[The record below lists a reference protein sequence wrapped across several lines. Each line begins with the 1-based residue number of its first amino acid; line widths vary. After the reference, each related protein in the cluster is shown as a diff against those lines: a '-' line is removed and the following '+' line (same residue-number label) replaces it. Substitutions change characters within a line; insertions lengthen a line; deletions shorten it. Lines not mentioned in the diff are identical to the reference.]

1 MTYKAPEFNLAQ
13 FLPSQKISRS
23 AQSVIKAVTM
33 GVIEAIAFCA
43 VWPLAPQSD
52 FLALASLW
60 LIWFVF
66 VKKAYSQRLPL
77 WDELQR
83 LARKSIHFVFALA
96 IITGVTPSF
105 SKAFDYGLLA
115 VALFSSILLG
125 RLASRFL
132 LNQLGLWQQSAVIF
146 GGGANATQ
154 AMHALHKERWLGM
167 QVKAFLIPGETN
179 QPVLGS
185 IQGIPCVSWSDT
197 PENWEALSRIHCV
210 AALESDEHGK
220 RDRVIKRLMQHRVPD
235 IKVIPAMR
243 GVPLYDAE
251 ITHFFSNEL
260 LCLTLPNNLA
270 KPHLRLIKRLFDLV
284 GASLAIILASPL
296 MLWVAWK
303 IWRESPGPV
312 IFSQPRVGSNGKL
325 FKFYK
330 FRSMLQNAEDVL
342 SQWESENSPEW
353 QAYVAN
359 NFKLANDPRVLHIGK
374 TIRAT
379 SIDELPQLFNVLRG
393 DMSLVGPR
401 PLLAREVAEYG
412 DTIQLY
418 SEVRPGLTGLWQ
430 VSGRS
435 KTSFAEREM
444 YDVWYIK
451 NWSLWAD
458 IAILSRTVR
467 TVLVRDGAF

>member
-1 MTYKAPEFNLAQ
+1 
-13 FLPSQKISRS
+13 
-23 AQSVIKAVTM
+23 M
-33 GVIEAIAFCA
+33 GGIEAIAFFI
-43 VWPLAPQSD
+43 VWPLAPQNH
-52 FLALASLW
+52 FLALAGLW
-60 LIWFVF
+60 LMWFVF
-66 VKKAYSQRLPL
+66 VKKAYNQRLPL

-83 LARKSIHFVFALA
+83 LTTKSIHFVFALA
-96 IITGVTPSF
+96 VIAGIAPNLS
-105 SKAFDYGLLA
+105 SALDYSLLA
-115 VALFSSILLG
+115 VALFISISFG
-125 RLASRFL
+125 RLMSRFL
-132 LNQLGLWQQSAVIF
+132 LNQFGFWQQSAVIF
-146 GGGANATQ
+146 GGDANAIQ
-154 AMHALHKERWLGM
+154 AMHALHKERWLGL
-167 QVKAFLIPGETN
+167 QVKAFLIPGAEN
-179 QPVLGS
+179 HCIPSSV
-185 IQGIPCVSWSDT
+185 QGIPCIGWIDT
-197 PENWEALSRIHCV
+197 QENWEALGRTHCIV
-210 AALESDEHGK
+210 ALESDEQDK
-220 RDRVIKRLMQHRVPD
+220 RDHVIKRLMQHRVPD
-235 IKVIPAMR
+235 IRVIPAMR

-284 GASLAIILASPL
+284 GANLAILAASPL

-330 FRSMLQNAEDVL
+330 FRSMVQNAEGML
-342 SQWESENSPEW
+342 KQWEADNSPEW

-359 NFKLANDPRVLHIGK
+359 NFKLTNDPRVLRIGK

-393 DMSLVGPR
+393 EMSLVGPR
-401 PLLAREVAEYG
+401 PLLPREVAEYG

-451 NWSLWAD
+451 NWSLWTD
-458 IAILSRTVR
+458 IAILFRTIR